1 MRLNDARAID
11 QRTRVSPMSATPTTS
26 ASTTAMA
33 GARASGAADA
43 PARAPTGAD
52 VDAGATAWAEATAN
66 ATANATTDPTI
77 DATADATTDAMANV
91 TTDAATRVTANP
103 PIHETAN
110 VPASTAAAATT
121 EAVAGARAGAA
132 LDAAHPGA
140 TQTMSQTMSQTM
152 TQTMSQ
158 TMAQTM
164 AQTMTQTMT
173 QAGTEAASPA
183 GTDAAA
189 SGTCITRAT
198 RARRPIHPLWVR
210 ASHWLNALAAV
221 TMALS
226 GWRIYNASPIYAG
239 FVFPRGATLGGWLG
253 GALQWHFAAMWL
265 LFFNGVF
272 YLTMGVAT
280 GRFTRKLLPLS
291 ASGVARDLRDALRGR
306 LSHDDL
312 SVYNALQRAAY
323 VAAIA
328 DLALLVLSGLVIW
341 KSVQFPL
348 LREWLGGYDRAR
360 VVHFWAMAFLVAFFV
375 VHVAMAAL
383 VPRSLLAMLRGH

>member
-1 MRLNDARAID
+1 
-11 QRTRVSPMSATPTTS
+11 MSATPTTS

-140 TQTMSQTMSQTM
+140 TQTMSQTMS
-152 TQTMSQ
+152 
-158 TMAQTM
+158 QTM

>member
-1 MRLNDARAID
+1 
-11 QRTRVSPMSATPTTS
+11 
-26 ASTTAMA
+26 MA

-52 VDAGATAWAEATAN
+52 VDAGATAWADAAAN
-66 ATANATTDPTI
+66 ATADATTDATTNATTDPTTDPMTDPTI
-77 DATADATTDAMANV
+77 DATADATTDAMTNV

-121 EAVAGARAGAA
+121 EAVADARAGTA

-140 TQTMSQTMSQTM
+140 TQ
-152 TQTMSQ
+152 
-158 TMAQTM
+158 A
-164 AQTMTQTMT
+164 MTQTMT

-189 SGTCITRAT
+189 SGACITRAT

-280 GRFTRKLLPLS
+280 GRFTRKFLPLS

>member
-1 MRLNDARAID
+1 
-11 QRTRVSPMSATPTTS
+11 MSATPTTS

-52 VDAGATAWAEATAN
+52 VDAGATAWADAAAN

-152 TQTMSQ
+152 
-158 TMAQTM
+158 AQTM
-164 AQTMTQTMT
+164 AQTMT

-189 SGTCITRAT
+189 SGACITRTT

-280 GRFTRKLLPLS
+280 RRFTRKLLPLS

>member
-1 MRLNDARAID
+1 
-11 QRTRVSPMSATPTTS
+11 MSATPTTS

-52 VDAGATAWAEATAN
+52 VDAGATAWADATAN
-66 ATANATTDPTI
+66 ATANATTDPTTDPTI
-77 DATADATTDAMANV
+77 DATTDAMANV

-140 TQTMSQTMSQTM
+140 TQTMSQTM
-152 TQTMSQ
+152 
-158 TMAQTM
+158 AQTM

-189 SGTCITRAT
+189 SGACITRTT

-280 GRFTRKLLPLS
+280 RRFTRKLLPLS

>member
-1 MRLNDARAID
+1 
-11 QRTRVSPMSATPTTS
+11 MSATPTTS

-52 VDAGATAWAEATAN
+52 IDAGATAWAEANAN
-66 ATANATTDPTI
+66 ATANATTDPTTDPTI
-77 DATADATTDAMANV
+77 DATTDAMANV

-140 TQTMSQTMSQTM
+140 

>member
-1 MRLNDARAID
+1 
-11 QRTRVSPMSATPTTS
+11 MSATPTTS

-52 VDAGATAWAEATAN
+52 VDAGATAWADATAN

-140 TQTMSQTMSQTM
+140 TQTM
-152 TQTMSQ
+152 
-158 TMAQTM
+158 A
-164 AQTMTQTMT
+164 QTMT

-189 SGTCITRAT
+189 SGACITRAT

-280 GRFTRKLLPLS
+280 RRFTRKLLPLS

-348 LREWLGGYDRAR
+348 LREWFGGYDRAR

>member
-1 MRLNDARAID
+1 
-11 QRTRVSPMSATPTTS
+11 MSATPTTS

-52 VDAGATAWAEATAN
+52 VDAGATAWADATAN
-66 ATANATTDPTI
+66 ATANATTDPTTDPTI
-77 DATADATTDAMANV
+77 DATTDAMANV

-140 TQTMSQTMSQTM
+140 I
-152 TQTMSQ
+152 QTMSQ
-158 TMAQTM
+158 TMA
-164 AQTMTQTMT
+164 QTMT

-280 GRFTRKLLPLS
+280 GRFTRKFLPLS

>member
-1 MRLNDARAID
+1 MRLNDARVID

-52 VDAGATAWAEATAN
+52 VDAGATAWADATAN

-77 DATADATTDAMANV
+77 DATANATTDAMANV

-140 TQTMSQTMSQTM
+140 TQTMSQTM
-152 TQTMSQ
+152 
-158 TMAQTM
+158 

-189 SGTCITRAT
+189 SGACITRAT

>member
-52 VDAGATAWAEATAN
+52 VDAGATAWADATAN

-140 TQTMSQTMSQTM
+140 TQTMSQTMS
-152 TQTMSQ
+152 
-158 TMAQTM
+158 QTM

>member
-52 VDAGATAWAEATAN
+52 VDAGATAWADAAAN
-66 ATANATTDPTI
+66 ATANATTDPTTDPTI
-77 DATADATTDAMANV
+77 DATTDAMANV

-140 TQTMSQTMSQTM
+140 TQTMSQTM
-152 TQTMSQ
+152 
-158 TMAQTM
+158 A
-164 AQTMTQTMT
+164 QTMT

-280 GRFTRKLLPLS
+280 RRFTRKLLPLS

>member
-1 MRLNDARAID
+1 
-11 QRTRVSPMSATPTTS
+11 MSATPTTS

-52 VDAGATAWAEATAN
+52 VDAGATAWADATAN

-140 TQTMSQTMSQTM
+140 TQTMSQTMS
-152 TQTMSQ
+152 
-158 TMAQTM
+158 
-164 AQTMTQTMT
+164 QTMTQTMT

>member
-1 MRLNDARAID
+1 
-11 QRTRVSPMSATPTTS
+11 MSATPTTS

-52 VDAGATAWAEATAN
+52 VDAGATAWADATAN

-91 TTDAATRVTANP
+91 TTNAATRVTANP

-140 TQTMSQTMSQTM
+140 TQTMSQTM
-152 TQTMSQ
+152 
-158 TMAQTM
+158 AQTM
-164 AQTMTQTMT
+164 AQTMT

-189 SGTCITRAT
+189 SGACITRAT

>member
-1 MRLNDARAID
+1 
-11 QRTRVSPMSATPTTS
+11 MSATPTTS

-52 VDAGATAWAEATAN
+52 IDAGATAWAEANAN
-66 ATANATTDPTI
+66 
-77 DATADATTDAMANV
+77 ATADATTDAMANV

-140 TQTMSQTMSQTM
+140 TQTMSQTM
-152 TQTMSQ
+152 
-158 TMAQTM
+158 AQTM
-164 AQTMTQTMT
+164 AQTMT

-189 SGTCITRAT
+189 SGACITRAT

>member
-1 MRLNDARAID
+1 
-11 QRTRVSPMSATPTTS
+11 MSATPTTS

-52 VDAGATAWAEATAN
+52 VDAGATAWADATAN

-77 DATADATTDAMANV
+77 DATTDAMANV

-140 TQTMSQTMSQTM
+140 

>member
-1 MRLNDARAID
+1 
-11 QRTRVSPMSATPTTS
+11 MSATPTTS

-52 VDAGATAWAEATAN
+52 VDAGATAWADATAN
-66 ATANATTDPTI
+66 ATANATTDPTTDPTI
-77 DATADATTDAMANV
+77 DATIDAMANV

-140 TQTMSQTMSQTM
+140 TQTMSQTM
-152 TQTMSQ
+152 
-158 TMAQTM
+158 AQTM
-164 AQTMTQTMT
+164 AQTMT

>member
-1 MRLNDARAID
+1 
-11 QRTRVSPMSATPTTS
+11 MSATPTTS

-52 VDAGATAWAEATAN
+52 VDAGATAWADATAN

-152 TQTMSQ
+152 
-158 TMAQTM
+158 A
-164 AQTMTQTMT
+164 QTMT

-189 SGTCITRAT
+189 SGACITRAT

-280 GRFTRKLLPLS
+280 RRFTRKLLPLS

-312 SVYNALQRAAY
+312 SVYNAPQRAAY

>member
-1 MRLNDARAID
+1 
-11 QRTRVSPMSATPTTS
+11 MSATPTTS

-52 VDAGATAWAEATAN
+52 VDAGATAWADATAN

-91 TTDAATRVTANP
+91 TTNAATRVTANP

-152 TQTMSQ
+152 
-158 TMAQTM
+158 A
-164 AQTMTQTMT
+164 QTMT

-189 SGTCITRAT
+189 SGACITRAT

>member
-66 ATANATTDPTI
+66 ATANATTDPTTDPTI
-77 DATADATTDAMANV
+77 DATTDAMANV

-140 TQTMSQTMSQTM
+140 

>member
-1 MRLNDARAID
+1 
-11 QRTRVSPMSATPTTS
+11 MSATPTTS

-52 VDAGATAWAEATAN
+52 VDAGATAWADATAN

-152 TQTMSQ
+152 
-158 TMAQTM
+158 AQTM
-164 AQTMTQTMT
+164 AQTMT

-189 SGTCITRAT
+189 SGACITRAT

>member
-1 MRLNDARAID
+1 
-11 QRTRVSPMSATPTTS
+11 
-26 ASTTAMA
+26 
-33 GARASGAADA
+33 
-43 PARAPTGAD
+43 
-52 VDAGATAWAEATAN
+52 
-66 ATANATTDPTI
+66 
-77 DATADATTDAMANV
+77 
-91 TTDAATRVTANP
+91 
-103 PIHETAN
+103 
-110 VPASTAAAATT
+110 
-121 EAVAGARAGAA
+121 
-132 LDAAHPGA
+132 
-140 TQTMSQTMSQTM
+140 
-152 TQTMSQ
+152 
-158 TMAQTM
+158 
-164 AQTMTQTMT
+164 MT

-280 GRFTRKLLPLS
+280 RRFTRKLLPLS

>member
-1 MRLNDARAID
+1 
-11 QRTRVSPMSATPTTS
+11 MSATPTTS

-77 DATADATTDAMANV
+77 DATANATTDAMANV

-140 TQTMSQTMSQTM
+140 TQTM
-152 TQTMSQ
+152 
-158 TMAQTM
+158 A
-164 AQTMTQTMT
+164 QTMT

-189 SGTCITRAT
+189 SGACITRAT

-280 GRFTRKLLPLS
+280 RRFTRKLLPLS